1 MMADGANDT
10 DVYIWPHVGSLQ
22 PTERPLISPD
32 GDPDAVFAVALHALG
47 QRMMRYF
54 ASLPHEIRKR
64 IRADFE
70 RHRRACLA
78 CGLPLEPRFLIER
91 LADARDT
98 IRYRE

>member
-1 MMADGANDT
+1 MADGTNDT
-10 DVYIWPHVGSLQ
+10 DVYIWRHVGSLQ
-22 PTERPLISPD
+22 PTERPLISPE

-47 QRMMRYF
+47 QRMARYF
-54 ASLPHEIRKR
+54 ASLPHEIRVR

-78 CGLPLEPRFLIER
+78 CELPLEPRFLIER

>member
-1 MMADGANDT
+1 MT
-10 DVYIWPHVGSLQ
+10 DSDSDDVSTGGQLPN
-22 PTERPLISPD
+22 RPLRRQLPLSPE
-32 GDPDAVFAVALHALG
+32 GDPDAVFILALQSLG
-47 QRMMRYF
+47 QRIRRYF
-54 ASLPHEIRKR
+54 LTLPRDIRVQ

-78 CGLPLEPRFLIER
+78 CELPLEPRFLLER